1 MLHWN
6 NAVKPTIKQG
16 PFNAYEKRR
25 LRYLVGHHGEHATAW
40 QITSDSMPGRTPLAC
55 LQEHERENKVAMAR
69 SREKERRIGNLVF
82 TEEDVQRVGQLVL
95 KHGQAWKK
103 IAKEFGGSWGPQQI
117 MFEWR
122 KHLQSTGGGVQ
133 VAKKGRWNKEEDDR
147 LVKAVAVHG
156 RQWAKVAQYVP
167 GRTEMQVRE
176 RYVNHLD
183 PDVESSAP
191 FTAAEEELVMREV
204 PLHTKTGRIAWA
216 KVASMLPGRTDRQVK
231 KAYERLARNA
241 KKKKRGARKGK
252 GKPKGKAQ
260 PWEGESDDDGD

>member
-1 MLHWN
+1 
-6 NAVKPTIKQG
+6 
-16 PFNAYEKRR
+16 
-25 LRYLVGHHGEHATAW
+25 
-40 QITSDSMPGRTPLAC
+40 
-55 LQEHERENKVAMAR
+55 
-69 SREKERRIGNLVF
+69 
-82 TEEDVQRVGQLVL
+82 
-95 KHGQAWKK
+95 
-103 IAKEFGGSWGPQQI
+103 
-117 MFEWR
+117 
-122 KHLQSTGGGVQ
+122 
-133 VAKKGRWNKEEDDR
+133 
-147 LVKAVAVHG
+147 
-156 RQWAKVAQYVP
+156 
-167 GRTEMQVRE
+167 MQVRE

-216 KVASMLPGRTDRQVK
+216 KVASMLPGRTDRLVK